1 MIRHAPNTEHF
12 LVCRSW
18 GIPKHSKLV
27 ASTFRKFDPFS
38 PSRCLA
44 VWLFPTCFVCFV
56 KVSRSLRYYVE
67 KPGMRRCK
75 RIGSQRPRGA
85 TSKGAVSCSFHIIL
99 GGEMPCHTAK
109 KEECI
114 FARVCW
120 LFEDFAFRS
129 VSDSSTACG
138 WCCCPSRTLVT
149 WSYCHVL
156 TVLCAFI
163 MWSLIRRPLN
173 FRDGHCIW
181 RVFHWRE
188 ADAWQTQHHPLST
201 IIHHP
206 ARAFSLDLVCLR
218 G

>member
-1 MIRHAPNTEHF
+1 MA
-12 LVCRSW
+12 
-18 GIPKHSKLV
+18 
-27 ASTFRKFDPFS
+27 A
-38 PSRCLA
+38 
-44 VWLFPTCFVCFV
+44 WLFPTCFV
-56 KVSRSLRYYVE
+56 KVSRSLRSYVE
-67 KPGMRRCK
+67 KPGMRRFK

-85 TSKGAVSCSFHIIL
+85 TSKGAVSCSFHLNFRWGDAVPYCQKRGMVFLQGFAGFLKIL
-99 GGEMPCHTAK
+99 PFDLFRTALL
-109 KEECI
+109 C
-114 FARVCW
+114 
-120 LFEDFAFRS
+120 
-129 VSDSSTACG
+129 STACG

-188 ADAWQTQHHPLST
+188 ADAWQTQHPLST

-206 ARAFSLDLVCLR
+206 ARAFSLDLVSLR